1 MNNKIEFIIPGK
13 VQAKQRP
20 RFNGKFAKRLILR
33 AIENYRN
40 KFILEEDLMSG
51 EDKRKVLEEIDKEVE
66 EIKHKES
73 YKKEIKRLENRIH
86 YICGLEDCNEEFEL

>member
-1 MNNKIEFIIPGK
+1 MQTINYNKL
-13 VQAKQRP
+13 
-20 RFNGKFAKRLILR
+20 AKRLILR

-51 EDKRKVLEEIDKEVE
+51 EDKRRVLEEIDKEVE

-73 YKKEIKRLENRIH
+73 YKKEIKRLENRIEYLSH
-86 YICGLEDCNEEFEL
+86 LEDCNEEFEL

>member
-1 MNNKIEFIIPGK
+1 MQKINHSEL
-13 VQAKQRP
+13 
-20 RFNGKFAKRLILR
+20 AKRLILR

-66 EIKHKES
+66 EIKHKKS
-73 YKKEIKRLENRIH
+73 YKKEIERLQRRLDYLH
-86 YICGLEDCNEEFEL
+86 SLEDCNEEFEL

>member
-1 MNNKIEFIIPGK
+1 MMDKLNHKEL
-13 VQAKQRP
+13 
-20 RFNGKFAKRLILR
+20 AKRLILR

-51 EDKRKVLEEIDKEVE
+51 EDKRRVLEEIDKEVE

-73 YKKEIKRLENRIH
+73 YQDEIKRLQRRIDYLH
-86 YICGLEDCNEEFEL
+86 SLDDCNEEFEL

>member
-1 MNNKIEFIIPGK
+1 MQKIDYEEM
-13 VQAKQRP
+13 AR
-20 RFNGKFAKRLILR
+20 RLILNG
-33 AIENYRN
+33 AEAYRE
-40 KFILEEDLMSG
+40 KFILEVDILSG
-51 EDKRKVLEEIDKEVE
+51 YDRQRILEEMDKQID

>member
-1 MNNKIEFIIPGK
+1 M
-13 VQAKQRP
+13 QRI
-20 RFNGKFAKRLILR
+20 NHSELAKRLILR

-66 EIKHKES
+66 EIKHNKS
-73 YKKEIKRLENRIH
+73 YKKEIKRLERRLDYLH
-86 YICGLEDCNEEFEL
+86 SLDDCNEEFEL